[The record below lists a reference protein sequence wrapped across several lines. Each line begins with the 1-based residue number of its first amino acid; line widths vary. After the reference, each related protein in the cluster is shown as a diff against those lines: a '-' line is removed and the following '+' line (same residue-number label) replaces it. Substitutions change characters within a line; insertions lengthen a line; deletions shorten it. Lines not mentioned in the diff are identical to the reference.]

1 MPPLHRGVLN
11 GGASEHKTKR
21 IVKDKNQLQEQLI
34 YLGSGFIESYKCYT
48 LSTSIREIHPVS
60 HVSRTMWRWIAH
72 NINTKPT
79 LCPYCVRALAKLI
92 VLEVKTSV
100 LSEVLS

>member
-1 MPPLHRGVLN
+1 MLN
-11 GGASEHKTKR
+11 GGASEYKTKR

-60 HVSRTMWRWIAH
+60 HVSRAMRRRVAH
-72 NINTKPT
+72 NTYIHHYQR